1 MSYWHLTAPPAIG
14 GREGWLPKRA
24 EVAIIG
30 GGLAGLLT
38 AYRLGEEGV
47 RAVVIES
54 SEIGYGQSGASTGK
68 VSVATGLT
76 YHRLFTERGADA
88 ARAYAEAQLCAVE
101 AYRRI
106 ILEERICCDME
117 RLPAVLYTRDDPAL
131 LEQEAVA
138 ARAAGL
144 RVELRRRTALPFDVS
159 LTLSYPAQAQ
169 LHPVKFLAA
178 LSRRVE
184 IFMGLTVTDVHG
196 HTIVTDDGQELEAQ
210 KIVYACHYP
219 IKDMPGL
226 FFMKLSR
233 SLSYG
238 IALRGIPPLPA
249 MYNGIDRGG
258 LSLRSHGDTLLLVG
272 GAHRTGE
279 WGRDPAHTG
288 LSYLR
293 AAAARYFPRVR
304 IAATWAGQDCMSP
317 DALPL
322 IGAYSA
328 LAPDQYVATGFSKWG
343 LTGSMIAA
351 TVLTDLIV
359 GRQNA
364 VAAYLHPGR
373 FGRETLRA
381 AVSQAGQTALGL
393 GRRLQRTAEFAGEFA
408 PEAGDLSH
416 SPVCTHLRCALTWN
430 GDTETWD
437 CPCHGSR
444 FTSEGRVISS
454 PAVHPLRQCAR
465 TIGHHADESGNN
477 HIERKP
483 L

>member
-1 MSYWHLTAPPAIG
+1 MSYWHLTAPTAIG
-14 GREGWLPKRA
+14 GREGWLPKRT

-38 AYRLGEEGV
+38 AYRLAEAGIH
-47 RAVVIES
+47 AVVIES
-54 SEIGYGQSGASTGK
+54 GAVGYGQSGVSTGK

-76 YHRLFTERGADA
+76 YHRLAMERGADV
-88 ARAYAEAQLCAVE
+88 ARAYAEAQMQAVE

-106 ILEERICCDME
+106 ILDERICCDFE
-117 RLPAVLYTRDDPAL
+117 CLPAVLYTRDAPAR
-131 LEQEAVA
+131 LEEEAVA
-138 ARAAGL
+138 SRAVGL
-144 RVELRRRTALPFDVS
+144 RVELKRRTALPFDVA
-159 LTLSYPAQAQ
+159 LALSYPSQAQ
-169 LHPVKFLAA
+169 FHPVKLLAA

-184 IFMGLTVTDVHG
+184 IYMGLTVTNVHG
-196 HTIVTDDGQELEAQ
+196 HTLVTDDGQELEAQ

-238 IALRGIPPLPA
+238 LALSNIPPLPA

-293 AAAARYFPRVR
+293 AAAARYFPRVH

-317 DALPL
+317 DGLPL
-322 IGAYSA
+322 IGTYSA

-343 LTGSMIAA
+343 VTGSMIAA
-351 TVLTDLIV
+351 TVLADLIV
-359 GRQNA
+359 GRPNS

-373 FGRETLRA
+373 FGRETIRA
-381 AVSQAGQTALGL
+381 VFSQAGQAVAGWE
-393 GRRLQRTAEFAGEFA
+393 RRLHRTAEVADELA
-408 PEAGDLSH
+408 PPKHDLQRP
-416 SPVCTHLRCALTWN
+416 PVCTHLGCALTWN
-430 GDTETWD
+430 GDTSTWD

-444 FTSEGRVISS
+444 FAKDGSIVSS
-454 PAVHPLRQCAR
+454 PAVHPLQQCAQKIR
-465 TIGHHADESGNN
+465 HRADGNGN
-477 HIERKP
+477 IERKS